1 MPPKFRYTRE
11 EMIAAALELV
21 RQGGKDALTAR
32 ALGAKLGCSAKPI
45 FGLFRNMEELEG
57 EVIAA
62 ADAYYQKY
70 LVQKMQEGQYP
81 PYKASGMAYIR
92 FAKEERELFRLL
104 FMRDRS
110 GETIGENLEE
120 IRPLLDLIR
129 KNTGLSEREAYLFH
143 LEMWIYVHGI
153 ATMLATSYL
162 EWDAEF
168 ISNTLTDSYQG
179 LRHRFCVERKAPENG
194 Q

>member
-11 EMIAAALELV
+11 EMVAAALELV

-32 ALGAKLGCSAKPI
+32 ALGARLGCSAKPI

-70 LVQKMQEGQYP
+70 LMQKMQEGQYP
-81 PYKASGMAYIR
+81 LYKASGMAYIR

-143 LEMWIYVHGI
+143 LEMWICVHGI

-162 EWDAEF
+162 EWDADF
-168 ISNTLTDSYQG
+168 ISNALTDSYQG
-179 LRHRFCVERKAPENG
+179 LRHRFCVERKDPENG

>member
-1 MPPKFRYTRE
+1 MPPKFRSTRE

-92 FAKEERELFRLL
+92 FSKEERELFRLL

-110 GETIGENLEE
+110 GEIIGENLEE

-179 LRHRFCVERKAPENG
+179 LRHRFCVERKDPENG

>member
-110 GETIGENLEE
+110 GEIIGENLEE

-179 LRHRFCVERKAPENG
+179 LRHRFCVERKDPENG

>member
-110 GETIGENLEE
+110 GEIIGENLEE

-143 LEMWIYVHGI
+143 LKMWIYVHGI

-179 LRHRFCVERKAPENG
+179 LRHRFCVERKDPENG

>member
-92 FAKEERELFRLL
+92 FSKEERELFRLL

-110 GETIGENLEE
+110 GEIIGENLEE

-179 LRHRFCVERKAPENG
+179 LRHRFYVERKDPENG

>member
-92 FAKEERELFRLL
+92 FSKEERELFRLL

-179 LRHRFCVERKAPENG
+179 LRHRFCVERKDPENG

>member
-162 EWDAEF
+162 NWDEAF
-168 ISNTLTDSYQG
+168 VSKALTDAYIG
-179 LRHRFCVERKAPENG
+179 MKYRYLEGKNDVCN
-194 Q
+194 